1 MRSVALKT
9 SMVAV
14 ATAGLA
20 IAGLP
25 AAHAATDRAGAPP
38 ALGNSCLVGTWRD
51 NPGLT
56 STQWNGTVV
65 GLHAGG
71 GDIDH
76 IAATGLDQDNFAKAK
91 PAVGTYRHH
100 RLTMTVHG
108 LNTQRLAATGSGAH
122 ATIRFIEKGWSAAS
136 SIHFT
141 YRGHHSTG
149 YLNGAGVSH
158 HYHYTCTAKTL
169 TFTGHKGN
177 VIGTETRLSRKP

>member
-25 AAHAATDRAGAPP
+25 AAHAATDRVGAPP

-71 GDIDH
+71 GDVDH

-100 RLTMTVHG
+100 PLTQTIHG
-108 LNTQRLAATGSGAH
+108 LNTQRLAATGSGKH
-122 ATIRFIEKGWSAAS
+122 ATIRFIEKGWSAGS
-136 SIHFT
+136 SIRFT